1 MDVPRLD
8 GISHIYYHDIYYC
21 NIDRVNIILY
31 CARAC
36 AKCVDV
42 NVFEVFSHE

>member
-1 MDVPRLD
+1 MDVPRLGD
-8 GISHIYYHDIYYC
+8 ISHIHHDIYYC

-31 CARAC
+31 RVRAC

-42 NVFEVFSHE
+42 NVFELFSHE